1 MKRIIYS
8 LYIDI
13 PKEDLDYQPPYPGDD
28 VPKTERTRLQ
38 FLEHYDKLKKSH
50 LWYANYNNIDYRLFG
65 YDSQYKNF
73 YKWMKTNYPQVNEYC
88 IVNFYKIHLLYEL
101 AKDYDE
107 ILFLDFDVIP
117 LTKDNFFEH
126 WNLQDAIAILNNN
139 DDKNLKFRHKIKLNN
154 IRGSNRSP
162 TAKYWNCRAMLFEEG
177 IESHNDVYNTGI
189 IGASKKNLEILD
201 YWRNFKDTIELM
213 DYVKSYDFYPQHVL
227 DMFGYD
233 NETIWSY
240 KVKTNE
246 VPIQWLSTD
255 WHYFYDN
262 DYDWIPKKT
271 KLVHTITKKFDTVW
285 YYANERGF
293 DYE

>member
-107 ILFLDFDVIP
+107 ILLIGSGKGVTSVRTINE
-117 LTKDNFFEH
+117 LK
-126 WNLQDAIAILNNN
+126 WKR
-139 DDKNLKFRHKIKLNN
+139 KNLKKFKFLSKQ
-154 IRGSNRSP
+154 
-162 TAKYWNCRAMLFEEG
+162 
-177 IESHNDVYNTGI
+177 YNAVI
-189 IGASKKNLEILD
+189 NKCN
-201 YWRNFKDTIELM
+201 
-213 DYVKSYDFYPQHVL
+213 SYRF
-227 DMFGYD
+227 
-233 NETIWSY
+233 
-240 KVKTNE
+240 
-246 VPIQWLSTD
+246 
-255 WHYFYDN
+255 
-262 DYDWIPKKT
+262 
-271 KLVHTITKKFDTVW
+271 
-285 YYANERGF
+285 
-293 DYE
+293 